1 VNSLSQVLSGLRDE
15 HGKSEQSQLL
25 EVGLHIVTL
34 LGSAHEAK
42 NQT

>member
-1 VNSLSQVLSGLRDE
+1 VNSLSQVLSGLRDQ
-15 HGKSEQSQLL
+15 HGKNEQSQLL

-34 LGSAHEAK
+34 FGSAHEAK